1 MSSILILNAQVVN
14 EGKIQVADILV
25 KDGFI
30 DQIGTNLSGISADK
44 TIDATGKYLLPGVI
58 DDQVHF
64 REPGLTHKACIHTE
78 ARAGVAGGV
87 TTFMEMP
94 NTVPNA
100 LTQELLQDKYDIA
113 ARTSLANYSFYMG
126 ASNDNIEE
134 VLKTNIQNICGI
146 KVFMGSSTGNMLVD
160 NEKTL
165 TNIFSNSPTLIAT
178 HCEDEATVR
187 ANSALYKEK
196 YGDNPHPRVHP
207 EIRNVEACIKSSSM
221 AIELAQQ
228 HGARLHILH
237 ITTGE
242 ETHLFRNDIPLK
254 DKKITSEVCVHHLW
268 FDARDYETLGNQIK
282 CNPAVKADGHK
293 QQLLAALLDD
303 RIDVIATDH
312 APHTWEEKQNPYWS
326 SPSGLPLVQHPLQ
339 LMLEFYKDGKISLEK
354 IAEKMSHAVAD
365 CFQISKRGYIREG
378 YWADL
383 VLVDLNEEVTVT
395 KENVLYQCGWSPLEG
410 TTLRSKVTH
419 TIVSGHLA
427 YENGAF
433 DESKTGQRLLFE
445 R

>member
-64 REPGLTHKACIHTE
+64 REPGLTHKACIHSE

-268 FDARDYETLGNQIK
+268 FDAHDYETLGNQIK

-383 VLVDLNEEVTVT
+383 VLVDLNEEVTVS

>member
-1 MSSILILNAQVVN
+1 MNTILILNAQVVN
-14 EGKIQVADILV
+14 EGKIEAKDVFL

-30 DQIGTNLSGISADK
+30 DKISSDLSHLQANK
-44 TIDATGKYLLPGVI
+44 VIDAKGKYLFPGVI

-64 REPGLTHKACIHTE
+64 REPGLTHKGCIHSE

-100 LTQELLQDKYDIA
+100 LNQSLLADKYEIA

-134 VLKTNIQNICGI
+134 VLKTNPTDVCGI
-146 KVFMGSSTGNMLVD
+146 KIFMGSSTGNMLVD

-165 TNIFSNSPTLIAT
+165 ENIFSKSPMLIAT

-187 ANSALYKEK
+187 ANTEIYKQRF
-196 YGDNPHPRVHP
+196 GDNPHPRVHP
-207 EIRNVEACIKSSSM
+207 EIRNVEACYKSSSM
-221 AIELAQQ
+221 AVELAKR
-228 HGARLHILH
+228 HNTRLHILH

-254 DKKITSEVCVHHLW
+254 EKKITSEVCVHHLY

-303 RIDVIATDH
+303 RLDVIATDH

-326 SPSGLPLVQHPLQ
+326 SPSGLPLVQHPLN
-339 LMLEFYKDGKISLEK
+339 LMIEFYQEGRISLEK
-354 IAEKMSHAVAD
+354 IAEKMAHAVAD

-383 VLVDLNEEVTVT
+383 VLVDLEDKTTVS
-395 KENVLYQCGWSPLEG
+395 KDNIYYQCKWSPLEG
-410 TTLRSKVTH
+410 KTFNSSITH
-419 TIVSGHLA
+419 TFVSGHLA
-427 YENGAF
+427 FKEGVF
-433 DESKTGQRLLFE
+433 DENVQGKRILFE